1 MKNDIFLSTKR
12 RITAISIGIVFL
24 CLIIFA
30 LITQAFY
37 KSKLLDNVDR
47 QLIDQKKIFLGE
59 EITRE
64 NKKKIYDYDNDMHK
78 NFNIFPEDKPMKIP
92 PNLILISYNNDA
104 FENMSNT
111 LYFSEDNLPTL
122 PKESNEKIVNFQY
135 NDYNFRGITVTNG
148 EQKIQVIANIDVE
161 VHSINRLRNS
171 IFFSLVILI
180 IISSALAAYLAS
192 KVIKPV
198 KKAYEKQIYFV
209 QDASHEMRTP
219 VSVIKGKVELLAH
232 SPGDTIDDHFE
243 HISKI
248 MSEIR
253 GLEKLNNDL
262 LLLSKED
269 LELGLNITS
278 FSLDDFIDEISE
290 FYIDLAEIRHR
301 DFQVIKPKNEIIVSW
316 EKDKIKRAIIILL
329 ENAFKYTNEGGSV
342 KLIVEDLTKSIKVT
356 VKDDGIGIKDED
368 QNRIFDRF
376 YRSKEVRGK
385 NISGTGIGL
394 SLLKSIT
401 KNFGIKLKVNSKYGE
416 ESEFIL
422 SIPKIIK

>member
-1 MKNDIFLSTKR
+1 M
-12 RITAISIGIVFL
+12 
-24 CLIIFA
+24 
-30 LITQAFY
+30 
-37 KSKLLDNVDR
+37 
-47 QLIDQKKIFLGE
+47 
-59 EITRE
+59 
-64 NKKKIYDYDNDMHK
+64 
-78 NFNIFPEDKPMKIP
+78 
-92 PNLILISYNNDA
+92 
-104 FENMSNT
+104 
-111 LYFSEDNLPTL
+111 
-122 PKESNEKIVNFQY
+122 
-135 NDYNFRGITVTNG
+135 
-148 EQKIQVIANIDVE
+148 
-161 VHSINRLRNS
+161 
-171 IFFSLVILI
+171 
-180 IISSALAAYLAS
+180 AAYLAS

-219 VSVIKGKVELLAH
+219 VAVIKGKVELLAH
-232 SPGDTIDDHFE
+232 SPDDTIDDHFE
-243 HISKI
+243 HISNM

-356 VKDDGIGIKDED
+356 VKDDGIGIKEED
-368 QNRIFDRF
+368 QKRIFDRF

-401 KNFGIKLKVNSKYGE
+401 KNFGIKLKVNSRYGE
-416 ESEFIL
+416 GSEFIL
-422 SIPKIIK
+422 VIPKIIK